1 MSREL
6 NAERGCH
13 QRTIQG
19 GYPLDIQPEPF
30 PAPENWS
37 RYDGAYWQD
46 QMRCV
51 RVIAT
56 PAGLEMRYQAADF
69 PYELTRARLMPKPE
83 WDDGYFIGAFRGKLI
98 WFGDLATPNAVI
110 SSWTRRSSRAS
121 PPVRS
126 AAARSLIDGTIRL
139 RRRL

>member
-1 MSREL
+1 MAREL

-98 WFGDLATPNAVI
+98 CFGDLATPE
-110 SSWTRRSSRAS
+110 RSYLFMDSKKFAREPAGS
-121 PPVRS
+121 QRCS
-126 AAARSLIDGTIRL
+126 ALAD
-139 RRRL
+139 